1 MKKAKSS
8 KAPEKPKSLP
18 SKLSSYPQQELKKG
32 KSGSGFSNASLWVG
46 IVFDPS
52 GLWPYFI
59 PMLLMLIEVLNM
71 ACDQRGKRE
80 WERVCVTMY
89 GIIIIH
95 AYVLLS
101 IKLWSFLVHHQ

>member
-52 GLWPYFI
+52 G
-59 PMLLMLIEVLNM
+59 
-71 ACDQRGKRE
+71 
-80 WERVCVTMY
+80 
-89 GIIIIH
+89 
-95 AYVLLS
+95 
-101 IKLWSFLVHHQ
+101 